1 LQKTLI
7 PALDCAIYYNQSLPI
22 STATYAVENLK
33 SGLTKTKPPA
43 QAAALNG
50 NDPTHLLR
58 A

>member
-1 LQKTLI
+1 LQKTPI
-7 PALDCAIYYNQSLPI
+7 PALDYAICFNQSLPI
-22 STATYAVENLK
+22 SIAMYAVENLK

-43 QAAALNG
+43 LAAALNG